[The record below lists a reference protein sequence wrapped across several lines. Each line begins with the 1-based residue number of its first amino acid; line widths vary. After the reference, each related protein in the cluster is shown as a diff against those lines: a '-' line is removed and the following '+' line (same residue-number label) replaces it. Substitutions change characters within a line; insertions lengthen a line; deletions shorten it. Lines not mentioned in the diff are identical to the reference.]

1 MLYTYSIMPLDE
13 EHFDEICA
21 DVRDQYERG
30 ISSCPMF
37 KLTLVP
43 EGDPVWDKIGPA
55 CKVYRRFREALA
67 PDGIKTGILIQA
79 SLGHAYAITPNP
91 FRKYLNLD
99 SGNEQF
105 VCCPADEGFLD
116 HFSDVCR
123 QIAAEHPDA
132 IMLDDDFRM
141 GVRPGRGCACSY
153 HMQEFNRRAGT
164 NMTREELYAHIMSH
178 PESDRLTNIFLDTQR
193 DSLVAAATRFR
204 EAIDSEDPTIQ
215 GINCTSGDACDFVA
229 DYCKIFAGKGN
240 PSIVRCANGT
250 YSPLSV
256 RRFSDIMRTAAVRG
270 GKLKNHG
277 VDIVLAETDT
287 VPFNRYA
294 KSARYLHAH
303 YAYSMLEGLK
313 GAKHWITRLSAHE
326 PNSGKAFRDIL
337 AKHAKMYEE
346 LARISDELSWVG
358 CGSAFIEQS
367 RPRFHNENFRYWHE
381 NEWIASNIE
390 RMGLPFYYTDKAG
403 KALFVEQ
410 TVVADMS
417 DEQIETLFEGSVFVD
432 GDSAHLLCERG
443 YGDRLGVL
451 PTDWDKGPI
460 SGEYF
465 ADKTDCI
472 CSSQKRARVL
482 TPTKEG
488 VRELSYNFKWNDG
501 NKNILAP
508 AVTAYER
515 EAGKLS
521 VVYCG
526 VPKADFKYTEGFAF
540 LNETRKEQFVSLLK
554 EAGAL
559 PVYCVGDDEVCLRA
573 GTLADG
579 SLFVSAVMLGYDPM
593 DAMTLYLEK
602 APKAARLLLP
612 DGTYVPVAFE
622 KVGEDT
628 YVFDARVE
636 PMYPAF
642 MVIESFCGAFT

>member
-13 EHFDEICA
+13 AHFDEICA

-43 EGDPVWDKIGPA
+43 EGDPVWDKVGPA
-55 CKVYRRFREALA
+55 CKIYRRFREALA

-79 SLGHAYAITPNP
+79 SLGHAYTITPNP

-105 VCCPADEGFLD
+105 VCCPADEGFLE

-178 PESDRLTNIFLDTQR
+178 PETDRLTNIFLDTQR
-193 DSLVAAATRFR
+193 DSLVHAATRFR
-204 EAIDSEDPTIQ
+204 EAIDSEDPSIQ
-215 GINCTSGDACDFVA
+215 GINCTSGDACDFVVHYA
-229 DYCKIFAGKGN
+229 KIFAGKGN
-240 PSIVRCANGT
+240 PSMVRCANGT

-256 RRFSDIMRTAAVRG
+256 RRFSDTMRTAAIRG
-270 GKLKNHG
+270 SKLRNHG

-294 KSARYLHAH
+294 KSARYLHSH
-303 YAYSMLEGLK
+303 YAYSMLERLK

-337 AKHAKMYEE
+337 AKHAGMYEE
-346 LARISDELSWVG
+346 LARISEEISWVG
-358 CGSAFIEQS
+358 CGSFYMEQS
-367 RPRFHNENFRYWHE
+367 APRFHNENFRYWHE

-390 RMGLPFYYTDKAG
+390 RMGLPFYYTEKVG
-403 KALFVEQ
+403 KALFVEE

-417 DEQIETLFEGSVFVD
+417 EEQLEILFAHSVFVD
-432 GDSAHLLCERG
+432 GQSAELLCARG
-443 YGDRLGVL
+443 YGDRLGVDVV
-451 PTDWDKGPI
+451 DWDKGVV
-460 SGEYF
+460 SSEVF
-465 ADKTDCI
+465 ADAPDCV
-472 CSSQKRARVL
+472 CTKQKNLRRL
-482 TPTKEG
+482 IPTKDG
-488 VRELSYNFKWNDG
+488 VRELSHNFRYKDG
-501 NKNILAP
+501 GKLLLAP

-521 VVYCG
+521 VVFCG
-526 VPKADFKYTEGFAF
+526 EPKAEFKYTEGFAF
-540 LNETRKEQFVSLLK
+540 LNESRKEQLVKLLK
-554 EAGAL
+554 QAGAL

-573 GTLADG
+573 GTLSDG

-593 DAMTLYLEK
+593 DTMVLYLEK
-602 APKAARLLLP
+602 APKAVRRMFP
-612 DGTYVPVAFE
+612 DGTYERVACE
-622 KVGEDT
+622 KIGEDT
-628 YVFDARVE
+628 YEIAARVE

-642 MVIESFCGAFT
+642 LVIE